1 MKIAGIQKLSLV
13 DYPGKMACTVF
24 TSGCNFRCPF
34 CHNASLVTHTTE
46 EAIHVEE
53 VKNFLKKR
61 QGLLDALVISGGE
74 PLIHDGVDELARYA
88 KSLGYFVKLDT
99 NGTFPEK
106 LIGLVGEGIIDY
118 VAMDIKNSRQKYA
131 QIAGVKNIDLS
142 PIEKS
147 IEFLKS
153 GKVDFEFRTTVVKE
167 FHVKEDFKDISDWIG
182 SEPKYFLQK
191 FVDSGDLIESNLH
204 GYDDENMKI
213 LLDFA
218 KKHFKNVQL
227 RGV

>member
-46 EAIHVEE
+46 EAIDVEE

-106 LIGLVGEGIIDY
+106 LMNLVGEGIIDY

-131 QIAGVKNIDLS
+131 QTAGVKNIDLS
-142 PIEKS
+142 PIEKAS
-147 IEFLKS
+147 SF
-153 GKVDFEFRTTVVKE
+153 
-167 FHVKEDFKDISDWIG
+167 
-182 SEPKYFLQK
+182 
-191 FVDSGDLIESNLH
+191 
-204 GYDDENMKI
+204 
-213 LLDFA
+213 
-218 KKHFKNVQL
+218 
-227 RGV
+227 